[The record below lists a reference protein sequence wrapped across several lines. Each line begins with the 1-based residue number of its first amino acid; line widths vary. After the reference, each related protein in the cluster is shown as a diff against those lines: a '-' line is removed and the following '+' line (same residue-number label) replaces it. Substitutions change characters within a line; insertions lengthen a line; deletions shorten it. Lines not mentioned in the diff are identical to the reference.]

1 VHEGHEH
8 PDFLQLRLR
17 LLPVQAGQLQFAGW
31 RPVHA
36 AHEQAVLCTA
46 AMLLRVKA
54 RELEA
59 GAVKAE
65 TLTAQSHRARV
76 TAEKCILNLFVYFT

>member
-1 VHEGHEH
+1 
-8 PDFLQLRLR
+8 
-17 LLPVQAGQLQFAGW
+17 VQAGQLHFAEW
-31 RPVHA
+31 PPRHA
-36 AHEQAVLCTA
+36 GHEQEVLCTA

-65 TLTAQSHRARV
+65 TLTAQSHRERV
-76 TAEKCILNLFVYFT
+76 TAEKRILNLFVYFTLLNN